1 MEHAENPL
9 KSKQKLLNFITM
21 KNFNQTNEFQVEKL
35 EERLE
40 MASWQCDVLDP
51 GEVDCNF

>member
-1 MEHAENPL
+1 
-9 KSKQKLLNFITM
+9 M

-40 MASWQCDVLDP
+40 MASWD
-51 GEVDCNF
+51 DCVTHILEI

>member
-1 MEHAENPL
+1 
-9 KSKQKLLNFITM
+9 M

-40 MASWQCDVLDP
+40 MASWNDSCVPTPGNITCD
-51 GEVDCNF
+51 F

>member
-1 MEHAENPL
+1 
-9 KSKQKLLNFITM
+9 M

-40 MASWQCDVLDP
+40 MSSWNCDGGFP
-51 GEVDCNF
+51 GDLNCDF